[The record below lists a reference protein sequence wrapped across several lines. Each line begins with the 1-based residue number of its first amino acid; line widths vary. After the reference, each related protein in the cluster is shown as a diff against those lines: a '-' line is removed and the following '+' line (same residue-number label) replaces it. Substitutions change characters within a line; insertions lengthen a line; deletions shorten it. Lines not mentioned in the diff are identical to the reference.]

1 MQELRKVSDIMLE
14 YQANDA
20 PPLSLKYEHYPGS
33 QGFQVDYVYL
43 YEREVLKNDADEL
56 ERDEVTEAL
65 AEELEEMPL
74 DDDEMPLGD
83 EEAVRDAE
91 AEVVGGGVNVTLA
104 LHEMQM
110 EDQKASSDEAA
121 KEQKASCEA
130 AEDKQDRRVL
140 ACLTESFL
148 LRKQL

>member
-1 MQELRKVSDIMLE
+1 
-14 YQANDA
+14 
-20 PPLSLKYEHYPGS
+20 
-33 QGFQVDYVYL
+33 
-43 YEREVLKNDADEL
+43 
-56 ERDEVTEAL
+56 L

-74 DDDEMPLGD
+74 DDDKMPLGD

-121 KEQKASCEA
+121 KEQ
-130 AEDKQDRRVL
+130 
-140 ACLTESFL
+140 
-148 LRKQL
+148 